1 MKLLSILRLIKERE
15 KMFREL
21 VRIKQKLS
29 MEDCVDVLKTEN
41 RGVLSV
47 NGDDGYPYGMPIN
60 HFYDERNGKIYFHI
74 GNQRSHRLDS
84 LKKSDKV
91 SFCVFDAGYQKPGEW
106 AYNVRSVIVF
116 GRMKIIDDMDM
127 IVDITTQLCRKFTDD
142 EEYAKEEIRKD
153 GHRTLL
159 LELTPENI
167 CGKLVNES

>member
-1 MKLLSILRLIKERE
+1 
-15 KMFREL
+15 MFREL

-91 SFCVFDAGYQKPGEW
+91 SFCVLTLDT
-106 AYNVRSVIVF
+106 RSRES
-116 GRMKIIDDMDM
+116 GP
-127 IVDITTQLCRKFTDD
+127 TT
-142 EEYAKEEIRKD
+142 
-153 GHRTLL
+153 
-159 LELTPENI
+159 
-167 CGKLVNES
+167 